1 MFLSIDIFLD
11 IKLGIKMFT
20 YLYLHRHFLL
30 LSLLQVKADLTSN
43 VFDAK
48 IFLKC
53 LMKSILSY
61 PFIWSLSLCNSMI
74 FHHLL
79 YVFISSQRI
88 RKSSYLL
95 HLLVNLLSS
104 IFETF
109 FISHQVKNV
118 FPVIYRFK
126 ISWFLLVHQSH
137 PALYAY
143 LVSIVYLIDFFDVFL
158 LVISDDIEYGVA
170 DRAAKYEAPR
180 IFY

>member
-48 IFLKC
+48 IVLKC

-61 PFIWSLSLCNSMI
+61 PFICSLSLCNSMI
-74 FHHLL
+74 FHQLL
-79 YVFISSQRI
+79 YVFISSQII
-88 RKSSYLL
+88 RNSSNLL

-104 IFETF
+104 IFEAF
-109 FISHQVKNV
+109 FISHQVKNI
-118 FPVIYRFK
+118 FPVIYRLE
-126 ISWFLLVHQSH
+126 IS
-137 PALYAY
+137 
-143 LVSIVYLIDFFDVFL
+143 
-158 LVISDDIEYGVA
+158 
-170 DRAAKYEAPR
+170 
-180 IFY
+180 